1 MAKRDRRASL
11 LLAAAAGLA
20 GLLGGAEHAY
30 AFRIFDVGTS
40 VGARNPY
47 YLRWDAAPRSVEEEE
62 RSLDGGL
69 RYSLEGGSYE
79 ALRDQLSWST
89 VPTALDF
96 QAAVEGAFSAWEAVD
111 PATGLDTSLHFV
123 ADLGTL
129 AVDEPSDPNNV
140 GSALGLNDGAE
151 IDIFAETPHF
161 LGAVGSAIVFVE
173 LPSFRDITLT
183 SGVSG
188 YDGLAISGA
197 DIRIDPAFTFSSLD
211 EFRILLTH
219 EIGHAIG
226 LADVEVFGGS
236 FGTNSSFLDDDF
248 DGSSSAT
255 ALATLT
261 NSFALLIDP
270 FDPDATLLLRF
281 ASDLYDDPGLLTP
294 GVDILME
301 SFFNWDLAFA
311 NTSLQNDD
319 FAGRQFLYP
328 VPEPAAVALLALA
341 VAGCA
346 WRRTAPGRPGRAA

>member
-1 MAKRDRRASL
+1 MAQYVRRSRWI
-11 LLAAAAGLA
+11 LAMATGFA
-20 GLLGGAEHAY
+20 GLLGAVEHAH
-30 AFRIFDVGTS
+30 AFRIFDVGTG
-40 VGARNPY
+40 VGASPY
-47 YLRWDAAPRSVEEEE
+47 YLRWDAAPRSVEEVE

-69 RYSLEGGSYE
+69 RYSVEGGSYA
-79 ALRDQLSWST
+79 ALRDQLSWSS
-89 VPTALDF
+89 VPSAEDF
-96 QAAVEGAFSAWEAVD
+96 QAALEAAFSAWEVVD

-161 LGAVGSAIVFVE
+161 VGAAASAIVFVE

-197 DIRIDPAFTFSSLD
+197 DIRIDPNFTFSSLD
-211 EFRILLTH
+211 DFRILLTH

-226 LADVEVFGGS
+226 LADVEVFPGFSG
-236 FGTNSSFLDDDF
+236 FNSSFLDDDY

-270 FDPDATLLLRF
+270 FDPDATPLLRV
-281 ASDLYDDPGLLTP
+281 AGDLYDDPGLLTP

-301 SFFNWDLAFA
+301 SFLNFGLAFA
-311 NTSLQNDD
+311 STSLQNDD

-328 VPEPAAVALLALA
+328 VPEPAAAALLALA
-341 VAGCA
+341 VAGHV
-346 WRRTAPGRPGRAA
+346 WRRTASGRLGA